1 MAKKSL
7 RQQATAVIRSK
18 TAFNTDS
25 KKGGKADS
33 KSVPGNYKSLQSLRS
48 ANETVLALAKI
59 AEDMNVQRI
68 KQITPDNAEQYLG
81 LKRDNFA
88 SQKALDRDR
97 KALSIAL
104 GVEIP
109 RLKAVSEQVL
119 SSRAYSTEQI
129 NNVTKSMTDRNAL
142 AVKIAHNAGLRAHEL
157 LTLKRADEGTK
168 TTSRTWTED
177 RFAGRDGT
185 VYLVTGKG
193 GLTRE
198 VLISN
203 DLAKELESRRHEQPQ
218 TKMDRGINYLQRY
231 DIGGGNALSSSFTRA
246 SQRALTFSNGLH
258 GVRHRYAQERIDEI
272 KLKFNVDHDSA
283 RDIVAQELGHFR
295 GDITEVY
302 LR

>member
-7 RQQATAVIRSK
+7 RQQAAAVIRSK

-25 KKGGKADS
+25 KKGGGADT

-48 ANETVLALAKI
+48 ANEIVLALAKI

-68 KQITPDNAEQYLG
+68 KQITPETAEQYLG

-88 SQKALDRDR
+88 SQKSLDRDR

-104 GVEIP
+104 GVDIQ

-119 SSRAYSTEQI
+119 SSRAYSREQI
-129 NNVTKSMTDRNAL
+129 NSVSQSMTDRNAL

-203 DLAKELESRRHEQPQ
+203 DLARELESRRHEQPQ

-246 SQRALTFSNGLH
+246 SQRALTFSHGLH

-272 KLKFNVDHDSA
+272 KLKFGVDHDTA

>member
-1 MAKKSL
+1 MAKKTL

-18 TAFNTDS
+18 TAFNIDN
-25 KKGGKADS
+25 KKGGNASTKT
-33 KSVPGNYKSLQSLRS
+33 VPGNYKSLQSIRS
-48 ANETVLALAKI
+48 MNETVLALAKI

-68 KQITPDNAEQYLG
+68 KQITEVNAAQYLE

-104 GVEIP
+104 GIEIP
-109 RLKAVSEQVL
+109 RLSAISEQIL
-119 SSRAYSTEQI
+119 SSRAYSKEQI
-129 NNVTKSMTDRNAL
+129 NNITKSMTERNAL
-142 AVKIAHNAGLRAHEL
+142 AVKVAHNAGLRAHEL
-157 LTLKRADEGTK
+157 LTLKRVNEGTK
-168 TTSRTWTED
+168 TISRTWTED
-177 RFAGRDGT
+177 RFAGREGT

-203 DLAKELESRRHEQPQ
+203 DLVRELEDRRYEQPQ
-218 TKMDRGINYLQRY
+218 TKVDRGINYLQRY

-246 SQRALTFSNGLH
+246 SQRSLTFSNGLH
-258 GVRHRYAQERIDEI
+258 GIRHRYAQERIDEI

>member
-7 RQQATAVIRSK
+7 RQQAVAVIRTK

-25 KKGGKADS
+25 KKGGNADS
-33 KSVPGNYKSLQSLRS
+33 KSVLGNYKSLQSLRS

-68 KQITPDNAEQYLG
+68 KQITPENAEQYLG

-246 SQRALTFSNGLH
+246 SQRALTFSHGLH

>member
-157 LTLKRADEGTK
+157 LTLKRTDEGTK

-246 SQRALTFSNGLH
+246 SQRALTFSHGLH

>member
-18 TAFNTDS
+18 TAFNIDS
-25 KKGGKADS
+25 KKGGIASS
-33 KSVPGNYKSLQSLRS
+33 KTVPGNYKSLQSLRS
-48 ANETVLALAKI
+48 ANETILALAKI
-59 AEDMNVQRI
+59 AKDLNVQRI
-68 KQITPDNAEQYLG
+68 KQITPDAAEQYLG

-104 GVEIP
+104 GIEIP
-109 RLKAVSEQVL
+109 RLAAISEQVL

-129 NNVTKSMTDRNAL
+129 KNITKSMTDRNAL

-246 SQRALTFSNGLH
+246 SQRALTFSHGLH

>member
-1 MAKKSL
+1 MAKKTL
-7 RQQATAVIRSK
+7 RQQAAAIIRSK
-18 TAFNTDS
+18 TAFNADNL
-25 KKGGKADS
+25 KGGNACTKT
-33 KSVPGNYKSLQSLRS
+33 VPGNYKALQSLRS
-48 ANETVLALAKI
+48 TNETVLALAKI
-59 AEDMNVQRI
+59 AKDINVERI
-68 KQITPDNAEQYLG
+68 KQITPDKATQYLE

-104 GVEIP
+104 GIEIP
-109 RLKAVSEQVL
+109 RLSAIPEQTL
-119 SSRAYSTEQI
+119 DSRAYSTNQI
-129 NNVTKSMTDRNAL
+129 NHITQSMTERNAL
-142 AVKIAHNAGLRAHEL
+142 AVKIAHNAGLRTHEL
-157 LTLKRADEGTK
+157 LTLKRADEGSK

-177 RFAGRDGT
+177 RFSGREGT

-198 VLISN
+198 VLIAN
-203 DLAKELESRRHEQPQ
+203 DLSKQLESKRYEQPQ
-218 TKMDRGINYLQRY
+218 TKVDRGINYLQRY

-246 SQRALTFSNGLH
+246 SQRALTFSHGLH

-272 KLKFNVDHDSA
+272 KLKFNVDHDHA

>member
-1 MAKKSL
+1 M
-7 RQQATAVIRSK
+7 
-18 TAFNTDS
+18 
-25 KKGGKADS
+25 
-33 KSVPGNYKSLQSLRS
+33 QSLRS

-246 SQRALTFSNGLH
+246 SQRALTFSHGLH